1 MVFGVASSM
10 FKWFEFFLGLIIWV
24 RVLWDG
30 FATVILPRTVA
41 PMSRLSGLFYRRTW
55 LLWAAVGR
63 RIPQPRLRLSF
74 LAVYGPLSVMTL
86 LVLWVGLLILAFA
99 MIYHSLRERFQV
111 DHESIGFAALL
122 YMSASTFLT
131 LGVGDITSTDP
142 LARFFVILQTG
153 TGYLFLALIIS
164 YMPALEQAYG
174 SREVGN
180 MLIHARAGRP
190 PSAVKF
196 LRRYSGSVGSEI
208 LRGNLRE
215 AERWMATSLQSHLS
229 HPVLALYRAQRWG
242 ETWLTSVAT
251 ILDATALLIAGGEGV
266 LLEQARIT
274 YRMGLRL
281 LKDLTEALNL
291 AANPQRHLRLT
302 NDDLTEVLATLN
314 QSILPLK
321 LGPRG
326 ATKLLRLVRR
336 YDRYLTTLSAHLAL
350 PLPSWTKPGAER
362 RQNDAPQ
369 PLRGLLPENRSTR
382 DESPPVS

>member
-1 MVFGVASSM
+1 MAFSMASPM
-10 FKWFEFFLGLIIWV
+10 LKWLEFALGLVIWV

-30 FATVILPRTVA
+30 FATIILPRTVA
-41 PMSRLSGLFYRRTW
+41 PMSRLSGQLYRRTW
-55 LLWAAVGR
+55 FLWSAVGR
-63 RIPQPRLRLSF
+63 SIRQPRLRLSF
-74 LAVYGPLSVMTL
+74 LAVYGPLSVMAL
-86 LVLWVGLLILAFA
+86 LVLWGGLLILAFA
-99 MIYHSLRERFQV
+99 MIYHSLGERFHV
-111 DHESIGFAALL
+111 DRGSIGFAALL

-131 LGVGDITSTDP
+131 LGLGDITSTDP
-142 LARFFVILQTG
+142 LARFFVILQSG

-196 LRRYSGSVGSEI
+196 LRRYSGDVRSEI

-229 HPVLALYRAQRWG
+229 HPVLILYRAQHWG

-251 ILDATALLIAGGEGV
+251 ILDACALLIAGGEGV
-266 LLEQARIT
+266 LMEQAKIT

-291 AANPQRHLRLT
+291 EADLQRHLRLT
-302 NDDLTEVLATLN
+302 DDDLTEVLATVN
-314 QSILPLK
+314 QSVLPLK

-326 ATKLLRLVRR
+326 AMKLLRLVRR
-336 YDRYLTTLSAHLAL
+336 YDKHLTTLSAHLVL
-350 PLPSWTKPGAER
+350 PLPSWTKPGAEER
-362 RQNDAPQ
+362 ENNAPQ
-369 PLRGLLPENRSTR
+369 GLRGLPSENRSSR
-382 DESPPVS
+382 DESPPGD